1 MPDPKVLHDQLG
13 DDLAA
18 LVRHI
23 GPALVEA
30 VLLTGVGYPGY
41 EPSAFRLRFADGRV
55 LKGMRCTSAERA
67 ATVQEVAQHVHRSI
81 LPTVVARRG
90 AALLTEW
97 IDGQCLDSAAWPPEV
112 LARCGAVQ
120 GILHSIPLAPEHH
133 RSHGSVLE
141 NRCAKLHRH
150 LGTLVD
156 AGILQTDE
164 APIILDLAMRALP
177 SRCTVGYVHG
187 DFCHENLVVR
197 PSGDIGVIDHE
208 TLDVNAHDFD
218 LGRTWYRW
226 PLQMAQRQA
235 YLDGYRQHRCTDDF
249 VQHFPFWAISG
260 VLAGAVFRLRKTPD
274 AASVPVARLRALV
287 RTLESGTGNDS
298 AALQW

>member
-1 MPDPKVLHDQLG
+1 MPDPKVLNDQLG

-23 GPALVEA
+23 GPALVDAEP
-30 VLLTGVGYPGY
+30 LTGVGYPGY
-41 EPSAFRLRFADGRV
+41 EPSAFRLRFADGRI
-55 LKGMRCTSAERA
+55 LKGQHCASAQRA
-67 ATVQEVAQHVHRSI
+67 ALVQEIAQHAHRI
-81 LPTVVARRG
+81 LPAVVARSG
-90 AALLTEW
+90 AVLLTEW
-97 IDGQCLDSAAWPPEV
+97 IDGQCLDSAAWLPDL

-133 RSHGSVLE
+133 RSHRGVLE
-141 NRCAKLHRH
+141 HCCTRLHRH

-164 APIILDLAMRALP
+164 APVILDLAMRGLP

-187 DFCHENLVVR
+187 DFCHENLVVQ

-260 VLAGAVFRLRKTPD
+260 VVAGAAFRLRKKPD
-274 AASVPVARLRALV
+274 AASVPVGRLRALV
-287 RTLESGTGNDS
+287 RTLESGADNGS